1 MSPPPRLSRRAVTI
15 GGIAGATAAV
25 VLAAIYEVPKLLRHR
40 ARGEYA
46 DLVNRLD
53 DPEKAAIVGRTLPEH
68 AVLSKEQ
75 LSELKTALASSPLS
89 DVAVADAKDGR
100 LREADGWV
108 LPATVAALCV
118 LAAQAV

>member
-1 MSPPPRLSRRAVTI
+1 MSPPPKLSRRALTI
-15 GGIAGATAAV
+15 GGIAGAGAALV
-25 VLAAIYEVPKLLRHR
+25 AVAINQVPRLLRHR

-46 DLVNRLD
+46 DFVNRLD
-53 DPEKAAIVGRTLPEH
+53 DPEKAAVVGRAMSAR
-68 AVLSKEQ
+68 AVLTKEE
-75 LSELKTALASSPLS
+75 LSELKTALGTSPLS
-89 DVAVADAKDGR
+89 DVAASDVKNGR